1 MRSNIIRS
9 LALLT
14 ATAATVA
21 AQSTVTLFMPYADPQ
36 SLVAEVIG
44 SSDSATTYVVNCASA
59 GEECGMPS
67 DGFTIVQGASTL
79 HQAYSYDGYYAAY
92 GCKLGGTTS
101 ISCLI
106 SQTDSTSTHVVAT
119 VMTESIGS
127 FFLPVVVTGTATAG
141 AGAAATTGA
150 SVSAGTA
157 SATATGSAS
166 DTGKTTLATSGPSA
180 TSGAQATGS
189 SASASTSHSSSGNAA
204 VPQIT
209 GNANWAIGGAAMA
222 LALAMA

>member
-1 MRSNIIRS
+1 MRSNTIRS

-21 AQSTVTLFMPYADPQ
+21 AESTVSLFMPFADPQ
-36 SLVAEVIG
+36 SLVAEVLG
-44 SSDSATTYVVNCASA
+44 SSDSATTYLVNCASP
-59 GEECGMPS
+59 GEECGMPT
-67 DGFTIVQGASTL
+67 DGFTIVQGPSTL
-79 HQAYSYDGYYAAY
+79 QQTYSYNDYYAAY

-101 ISCLI
+101 ISCQI
-106 SQTDSTSTHVVAT
+106 TQSDSTTTHVAAT
-119 VMTESIGS
+119 AMTESIAS

-141 AGAAATTGA
+141 APATTGA

-166 DTGKTTLATSGPSA
+166 ATGKTTLATGPSA
-180 TSGAQATGS
+180 SGTQAT
-189 SASASTSHSSSGNAA
+189 ASASTSHSSSGNAA
-204 VPQIT
+204 MPQIT

-222 LALAMA
+222 MAVALA